1 MDDLTSKALDLR
13 AARLT
18 PVTSH
23 PRSMALLLACPPEQV
38 PWAYAAA
45 EAAVSQG
52 RPAEEVLDN
61 LLDYL
66 ADQQMP
72 HDGVEWAVLV
82 STL

>member
-45 EAAVSQG
+45 EAAVSHG
-52 RPAEEVLDN
+52 RPVEAVLNN
-61 LLDYL
+61 LLEFLTDRP
-66 ADQQMP
+66 MP
-72 HDGVEWAVLV
+72 LEGVEWAVLV